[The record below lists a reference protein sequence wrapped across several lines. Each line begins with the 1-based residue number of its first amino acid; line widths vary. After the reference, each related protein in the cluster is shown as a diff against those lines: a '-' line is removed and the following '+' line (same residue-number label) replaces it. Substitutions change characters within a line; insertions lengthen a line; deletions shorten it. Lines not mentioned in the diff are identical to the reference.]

1 MLCRVRSISAGEGI
15 MAKFGVGQSVRRV
28 EDQRFITGTGR
39 YTDDINL
46 PGQAYGYALRSPEA
60 HARITKIDVSEAKLA
75 PGVLAVITGAE
86 IEAKGTNELP
96 CAIPMTNRD
105 GSDGIN
111 PLRPVLC
118 TDRVRHVGD
127 HVAFVVA
134 ETPSQAKD
142 AAELISVEYE
152 SLPAVVDPET
162 AADAGRPLVHDNVP
176 GTLAFDWQHGDAD
189 AVERALAGAAHV
201 TKVRII
207 NNRLVANP
215 IEPRAAIGEYDADGG
230 QVTLHACTQGGWL
243 FTGPLAEVLKVEPEK
258 VHVLTPDVGGGF
270 GMKAFFYPEYALA
283 AWAARQLGRP
293 VKWTAERSSDAFV
306 SDVMG
311 RDHVTEAEL
320 GLDADGRIVGMRVL
334 TTANMGAYCNL
345 FAPFIPTGAALKV
358 LPGVYDIKNLVYR
371 VKGVLTNTTPVDAYR
386 GAGRPE
392 SIYMAERLMDAAAR
406 ELGEDPASFR
416 RKNFIPSAAMPFKTA
431 AGEVYDSGDFARVL
445 DAALEEADWRG
456 FAKRRAAPEA
466 RRLRPGIGMSY
477 YIESTMGDPQE
488 AAKISFEE
496 DGTVSVMV
504 GTQSNGQGHETAYMQ
519 VVNDRL
525 GIPFENIR
533 IVQGDTAKLKWG
545 GGTGGS
551 RSLTAQG
558 MAIRDASDLVI
569 ERGKMFASLEFEAAV
584 ADIDFERSDGTF
596 RVKGTDRAI
605 GILELARNVR
615 GKAPSLDAA
624 PHGLDAEA
632 MAKIDAWTFPN
643 GCHVAEVE
651 IDPDTGTT
659 RIVNYVVVD
668 DFGVVLNP
676 LLVAG
681 QVHGGVVQGLGQALM
696 EHAIYDDSG
705 QLLTGSFMD
714 YAMPHAADM
723 PSFRVSTVEV
733 PCKNNPLGV
742 KGCGEAGSVAS
753 PAAVINAI
761 IDALEDD
768 GVRAVD
774 MPATP
779 LAVWRLIQ
787 EHRQPIA
794 AE

>member
-1 MLCRVRSISAGEGI
+1 

-28 EDQRFITGTGR
+28 EDQRFITGSGR

-60 HARITKIDVSEAKLA
+60 HARIVRIDIAQAKAA

-86 IEAKGTNELP
+86 IEANGTNELP
-96 CAIPMTNRD
+96 CAIPMVNRD
-105 GSDGIN
+105 GSEGIN

-134 ETPSQAKD
+134 ESLSQAKD
-142 AAELISVEYE
+142 AAEMIAVEYE
-152 SLPAVVDPET
+152 SLPASIDTET

-176 GTLAFDWQHGDAD
+176 GNLAFDWQHGDPD
-189 AVERALAGAAHV
+189 AVDRALAGAAHV

-207 NNRLVANP
+207 NNRLVANA
-215 IEPRAAIGEYDADGG
+215 IEPRAAIGEYGADG

-243 FTGPLAEVLKVEPEK
+243 FTGPLASVLKVDPGK
-258 VHVLTPDVGGGF
+258 VRVLTPDVGGGF

-283 AWAARQLGRP
+283 AWAARQLRRP
-293 VKWTAERSSDAFV
+293 VKWTAERSSDGFV

-320 GLDADGRIVGMRVL
+320 GFDADHRIVGMRVL
-334 TTANMGAYCNL
+334 TTANMGAYCNM

-358 LPGVYDIKNLVYR
+358 LPGVYDIKTLVYR

-392 SIYMAERLMDAAAR
+392 AIYLMERLMAAAAR
-406 ELGEDPASFR
+406 ELGVDPTELR
-416 RKNFIPSAAMPFKTA
+416 RRNFIVPAAMPFKTT
-431 AGEVYDSGDFARVL
+431 AGETYDSGEFAKVM
-445 DAALEEADWRG
+445 DAAMKQADWSGFRQRRNEAQGRG
-456 FAKRRAAPEA
+456 MRR
-466 RRLRPGIGMSY
+466 GIGMAY

-488 AAKISFEE
+488 MAAIKFET
-496 DGTVSVMV
+496 DGTVSVAV
-504 GTQSNGQGHETAYMQ
+504 GTQSNGQGHETAYAQ
-519 VVNDRL
+519 VLHDRL
-525 GIPFENIR
+525 GVPFEKIR
-533 IVQGDTAKLKWG
+533 IVQGDTALLKLG

-551 RSLTAQG
+551 RSLTAEG
-558 MAIRDASDLVI
+558 MAIRDCADDVI
-569 ERGKMFASLEFEAAV
+569 ERGRHYAAQELETAV
-584 ADIDFERSDGTF
+584 ADIAYDRETAEFG
-596 RVKGTDRAI
+596 VVGTDRRI
-605 GILELARNVR
+605 GILELAQ
-615 GKAPSLDAA
+615 KARASTSP
-624 PHGLDAEA
+624 PEGFEGGLDAEA
-632 MAKIDAWTFPN
+632 TAQIDAYTFPN

-651 IDPDTGTT
+651 VDPDTGVVQ
-659 RIVNYVVVD
+659 IVNYVAVD

-676 LLVAG
+676 MLVAG
-681 QVHGGVVQGLGQALM
+681 QVHGGVVQGIGQALY
-696 EHAIYDDSG
+696 EHAVYDDNG
-705 QLLTGSFMD
+705 QLLSGSFMD
-714 YAMPHAADM
+714 YCMPRADGVPAMQ
-723 PSFRVSTVEV
+723 VSTIEV
-733 PCKNNPLGV
+733 PCQNNPMGV

-761 IDALEDD
+761 IDALADL
-768 GVRAVD
+768 GVTSVD

-779 LAVWRLIQ
+779 QSLWRLIQ
-787 EHRQPIA
+787 QHRRPIA